1 MFRPLQGGKWAAGA
15 WMAQSRLTRPFA
27 RTLLVRLV
35 VLFAVC
41 TALGR
46 PATAFDVPEMDS
58 QKFPVEVFGDYLEF
72 RSKADQ
78 VVTKGRAFITFKD
91 MRIAADTIQ
100 ANTKTE
106 DIFAQGG
113 VDFWKG
119 YDRTTGDFLVYNM
132 KNGKGWMRDAE
143 IRRNRNYFRA
153 KDVYVSPAYSVAH
166 DVLQTTCDD
175 VNDPHY
181 SIEAKEIEIIPG
193 HEMTMRDLA
202 LKWHGRRLYRKRLD
216 RSSLFQKEKF
226 FTTRQGMSQIDGIY
240 FKFGT
245 DLELTRGSKGNFTYD
260 YFQKRG
266 YGIGMTGSFGTG
278 SNSDGTFSL
287 YSLDETQRGHK
298 NTQLNLSHS
307 YRTQRGDSVS
317 TSVAY
322 TGDKVTGLQ
331 ENQDLNVQ
339 MNVTPVMQR
348 MNMNITASKFFDLDG
363 NKYTLDSG
371 YQILNRVPE
380 VNFSFP
386 AYTTPGVPLTMT
398 VSGMYGLY
406 EEGNLD
412 DKKNTTKKQV
422 RSNFSVPTVQVNRR
436 FDFTPSYNLD
446 KSWYSEGIERENG
459 ATTIRANQKF
469 SKVTNLEFNYNV
481 STQKGKSP
489 FQFDSV
495 TSTDMLSTRLRFAEN
510 TWNLNPVNFNY
521 NRVSNRLEQVY
532 WDYSRRS
539 RQDAYR
545 SWEFFMRRDY
555 VPDPVAFSRMDMTR
569 LTPGNM
575 NMRYRMASSLWSFD
589 TSITYPHE
597 YRRITNT
604 SMNYRAVIRPMWE
617 VTANGNYNHLNKK
630 FSPLTLGIV
639 RDLHC
644 WEARAE
650 YNLEREEFWLEF
662 YLKAYPQDTG
672 RFRYGADTKRL
683 EAKLAAYDQ
692 LTQRYDTFRR

>member
-1 MFRPLQGGKWAAGA
+1 MKTGSFI
-15 WMAQSRLTRPFA
+15 
-27 RTLLVRLV
+27 RTGWVRVVILLVFCMAMNR
-35 VLFAVC
+35 
-41 TALGR
+41 TAR
-46 PATAFDVPEMDS
+46 AFDVPEMDS
-58 QKFPVEVFGDYLEF
+58 QKFPVEVYGDYLEF
-72 RSKADQ
+72 RSKANQ

-100 ANTKTE
+100 ANTKNE
-106 DIFAQGG
+106 DIFAQGD

-119 YDRTTGDFLVYNM
+119 YDRTTGDFMVYNM

-143 IRRNRNYFRA
+143 IRRNRNYFSA
-153 KDVYVSPAYSVAH
+153 KDVYLSPAYSIAH
-166 DVLQTTCDD
+166 DIMQTTCDD
-175 VNDPHY
+175 VEHPHY
-181 SIEAKEIEIIPG
+181 RLMAKEIEIIPG
-193 HEMTMRDLA
+193 HEMTLRDLA
-202 LKWHGRRLYRKRLD
+202 FRWRGRTLYHKRVD
-216 RSSLFQKEKF
+216 RSDLFENEKF
-226 FTTRQGMSQIDGIY
+226 FTTRQGLSQIDGVY
-240 FKFGT
+240 LKFAT
-245 DLELTRGSKGNFTYD
+245 NLELTPQSRGNFTYD

-266 YGIGMTGSFGTG
+266 YGVGMTGSFSSG
-278 SNSDGTFSL
+278 SNSNGTFSL

-298 NTQLNLSHS
+298 NTQMNISQS
-307 YRTQRGDSVS
+307 YRSSRGDSIS
-317 TSVAY
+317 TSIAY
-322 TGDKVTGLQ
+322 TGDKVTGYA
-331 ENQDLNVQ
+331 ENQDMNVQ
-339 MNVTPVMQR
+339 MNVTPVMPL
-348 MNMNITASKFFDLDG
+348 MTVNITASKFFDLDG

-380 VNFSFP
+380 ANFSFP
-386 AYTTPGVPLTMT
+386 TYTMPGVPLSVN

-412 DKKNTTKKQV
+412 KKKNTNKKEV
-422 RSNFSVPTVQVNRR
+422 RSNFTVPTVQVNRR

-459 ATTIRANQKF
+459 ATMVRANQKF

-489 FQFDSV
+489 FQFDSF
-495 TSTDMLSTRLRFAEN
+495 TSTDMLSSRLRLAEN
-510 TWNLNPVNFNY
+510 TWNLNPINFNY
-521 NRVSNRLEQVY
+521 NRVTQRLEQVY

-545 SWEFFMRRDY
+545 TWEFFMRRDY
-555 VPDPVAFSRMDMTR
+555 VPDQVSFGRMDMTK
-569 LTPGNM
+569 LTPGNL
-575 NMRYRMASSLWSFD
+575 NMRYRLASSLWSFD
-589 TSITYPHE
+589 TSVTYPHE

-604 SMNYRAVIRPMWE
+604 SMNYRAVIRPLWE
-617 VTANGNYNHLNKK
+617 VTANGNFNHLNKK
-630 FSPLTLGIV
+630 FSPLTLGVV

-650 YNLEREEFWLEF
+650 YNLERKEFWLEF
-662 YLKAYPQDTG
+662 YLKAYPEDTG